1 VFRALALS
9 VPVVGALAV
18 AVPAADRHPQ
28 HDLIA
33 SSHNRAVLATLGS
46 HCTPTDGAM
55 VCADRSYP
63 LPTKKRLP
71 VHGGGRITLEFHV
84 EPEEIDPSLR
94 DRRSRSV
101 HELTARGRGLRRT
114 IRLPR
119 ELPSGTD
126 RLGVFVGYERGD
138 ADFEVDLRRHRHG

>member
-9 VPVVGALAV
+9 VLFVAALA
-18 AVPAADRHPQ
+18 AGVPAADRHPQ

-33 SSHNRAVLATLGS
+33 SSHHRTVQASLGT

-55 VCADRSYP
+55 LCVDRSYP
-63 LPTKKRLP
+63 RPTKKRLP
-71 VHGGGRITLEFHV
+71 VHGGGRMTLEFRA

-101 HELTARGRGLRRT
+101 HELTARGSGLTWR

-119 ELPSGTD
+119 VLPKGTD
-126 RLGVFVGYERGD
+126 RLGVFVAYKRGD
-138 ADFEVDLRRHRHG
+138 ADFEVDLRRHRH